1 MATNGKRLG
10 ELLLH
15 ADIVTKRQL
24 QKAIDI
30 KEDGDKRRIG
40 EILIDLDY
48 ITVADLTEVMME
60 QATKA
65 TSEKEKSK
73 RDFLLQKQILKSKTK
88 TQPVEKTVVEKK
100 PKELSEEQVLG
111 TKFTLSV
118 QTIIGAAT
126 GIASL
131 VGMWFMLKSD
141 IEDAKALPAPGVG
154 SYPSLDLRD
163 PSVAWPPSKHQYN
176 DQYDNMV
183 DAITDLEEEIEELND
198 KVRDLELK
206 VAKLEK

>member
-1 MATNGKRLG
+1 MISNGKRLG
-10 ELLLH
+10 DLLLH
-15 ADIVTKRQL
+15 AGVVTKRQIAKGL
-24 QKAIDI
+24 QRQQS
-30 KEDGDKRRIG
+30 GDKRKLG
-40 EILIDLDY
+40 DILIDMQY
-48 ITVADLTEVMME
+48 ITVEDITEVIMGQASEVKSE
-60 QATKA
+60 Q
-65 TSEKEKSK
+65 EKSK

-88 TQPVEKTVVEKK
+88 PQPVKQPVIEKK
-100 PKELSEEQVLG
+100 STELSED
-111 TKFTLSV
+111 TKFNISIKTMISIAV
-118 QTIIGAAT
+118 
-126 GIASL
+126 GIATV
-131 VGMWFMLKSD
+131 VGFYYVLKSD
-141 IEDAKALPAPGVG
+141 IEEAKTLPAPGVG

>member
-30 KEDGDKRRIG
+30 KENGDDRRIG

-88 TQPVEKTVVEKK
+88 SQPIKQTVIEKK
-100 PKELSEEQVLG
+100 PTELSED
-111 TKFTLSV
+111 TKFNVSIKTMISV
-118 QTIIGAAT
+118 AV
-126 GIASL
+126 GIATV
-131 VGMWFMLKSD
+131 VGFYYVLKSD
-141 IEDAKALPAPGVG
+141 IEIAKSLPAPGVG

-183 DAITDLEEEIEELND
+183 DAITDLEEEIEDLND
-198 KVRDLELK
+198 KVRNLELK

>member
-1 MATNGKRLG
+1 MASIGKRLG

-88 TQPVEKTVVEKK
+88 VQPVKQTVIEKK
-100 PKELSEEQVLG
+100 STELSED
-111 TKFTLSV
+111 TKFNISIKTMISIAV
-118 QTIIGAAT
+118 
-126 GIASL
+126 GIATV
-131 VGMWFMLKSD
+131 VGFYYVLKSD
-141 IEDAKALPAPGVG
+141 IEEAKTLPAPGVG

-183 DAITDLEEEIEELND
+183 DAITDLEEEIADLND
-198 KVRDLELK
+198 KVRELELK

>member
-88 TQPVEKTVVEKK
+88 SQPVKQTVIEKK
-100 PKELSEEQVLG
+100 STELSED
-111 TKFTLSV
+111 TKFNVSIKTMISV
-118 QTIIGAAT
+118 AV
-126 GIASL
+126 GIATV
-131 VGMWFMLKSD
+131 VGFYYVLKSD
-141 IEDAKALPAPGVG
+141 IEEAKALPAPGVG

-183 DAITDLEEEIEELND
+183 DAISDLEEEIEDLND

>member
-88 TQPVEKTVVEKK
+88 VQPVKQTVIEKK
-100 PKELSEEQVLG
+100 STELSED
-111 TKFTLSV
+111 TKFNISIKTMISIAV
-118 QTIIGAAT
+118 
-126 GIASL
+126 GIATV
-131 VGMWFMLKSD
+131 VGFYYVLKSD
-141 IEDAKALPAPGVG
+141 IEEAKTLPAPGVG

-183 DAITDLEEEIEELND
+183 DAITDLEEEIEDLND

>member
-1 MATNGKRLG
+1 MISNGKRLG

-30 KEDGDKRRIG
+30 KENGDERRIG

-48 ITVADLTEVMME
+48 ITVADLTEIMME

-88 TQPVEKTVVEKK
+88 VQPVKQTVIEKK
-100 PKELSEEQVLG
+100 STELSED
-111 TKFTLSV
+111 TKFNVSIKTMISV
-118 QTIIGAAT
+118 AV
-126 GIASL
+126 GIATV
-131 VGMWFMLKSD
+131 VGFYYVLKSD
-141 IEDAKALPAPGVG
+141 IEEAKTLPAPGVG

-206 VAKLEK
+206 VARLEK

>member
-10 ELLLH
+10 DLLLH

-88 TQPVEKTVVEKK
+88 SQPVKQTIIEKK
-100 PKELSEEQVLG
+100 PTELSED
-111 TKFTLSV
+111 TKFNVSIKTMISV
-118 QTIIGAAT
+118 AV
-126 GIASL
+126 GIATV
-131 VGMWFMLKSD
+131 VGFYYVLKSD
-141 IEDAKALPAPGVG
+141 IEIAKSLPAPGVG

>member
-1 MATNGKRLG
+1 
-10 ELLLH
+10 
-15 ADIVTKRQL
+15 
-24 QKAIDI
+24 
-30 KEDGDKRRIG
+30 
-40 EILIDLDY
+40 
-48 ITVADLTEVMME
+48 MME

-88 TQPVEKTVVEKK
+88 SQPVKQTIIEKK
-100 PKELSEEQVLG
+100 PTELSEEQVLG

-118 QTIIGAAT
+118 QTMVAAAT

-131 VGMWFMLKSD
+131 VGMWYMLKSD
-141 IEDAKALPAPGVG
+141 IEIAKSLPAPGVG

-183 DAITDLEEEIEELND
+183 DAITDLEEEIEDLND
-198 KVRDLELK
+198 KVRNLELK

>member
-1 MATNGKRLG
+1 MVSNGKRLG

-88 TQPVEKTVVEKK
+88 SQPVKQTIIEKK
-100 PKELSEEQVLG
+100 PTELSED
-111 TKFTLSV
+111 TKFNVSIKTMISV
-118 QTIIGAAT
+118 AV
-126 GIASL
+126 GIATV
-131 VGMWFMLKSD
+131 VGFYYVLKSD
-141 IEDAKALPAPGVG
+141 IEIAKSLPAPGVG

>member
-1 MATNGKRLG
+1 MIQNGKRLG

-15 ADIVTKRQL
+15 ADVVTKRQL
-24 QKAIDI
+24 QKAVDI
-30 KEDGDKRRIG
+30 KDGGDERRIG

-88 TQPVEKTVVEKK
+88 SQPTIQPIVEKK
-100 PKELSEEQVLG
+100 PTELSED
-111 TKFTLSV
+111 TKFNVSIKTMISV
-118 QTIIGAAT
+118 AV
-126 GIASL
+126 GIATV
-131 VGMWFMLKSD
+131 VGFYYVLKSD
-141 IEDAKALPAPGVG
+141 IEKAKALPAPGVG

>member
-1 MATNGKRLG
+1 MVSNGKRLG

-30 KEDGDKRRIG
+30 KENGDDRRIG

-88 TQPVEKTVVEKK
+88 VQPVKQTVIEKK
-100 PKELSEEQVLG
+100 STELSED
-111 TKFTLSV
+111 TKFNVSIKTMISV
-118 QTIIGAAT
+118 AV
-126 GIASL
+126 GIATV
-131 VGMWFMLKSD
+131 VGFYYVLKSD
-141 IEDAKALPAPGVG
+141 IEEAKTLPAPGVG

>member
-88 TQPVEKTVVEKK
+88 SQPVKQTIIEKK
-100 PKELSEEQVLG
+100 PTELSED
-111 TKFTLSV
+111 TKFNVSIKTMISV
-118 QTIIGAAT
+118 AA
-126 GIASL
+126 GIATV
-131 VGMWFMLKSD
+131 VGFYYVLKSD
-141 IEDAKALPAPGVG
+141 IEIAKSLPAPGVG

-176 DQYDNMV
+176 DQYDNLV

-198 KVRDLELK
+198 KVRELELK
-206 VAKLEK
+206 VARLEK

>member
-1 MATNGKRLG
+1 MSSNGKRLG
-10 ELLLH
+10 DLLLS
-15 ADIVTKRQL
+15 AGVITKRQL
-24 QKAIDI
+24 AKAIQRQQ
-30 KEDGDKRRIG
+30 KGDNRKLG
-40 EILIDLDY
+40 EILIDLQY
-48 ITVADLTEVMME
+48 ITVEDITGVIME
-60 QATKA
+60 QA
-65 TSEKEKSK
+65 SEVKSEQERSK

-88 TQPVEKTVVEKK
+88 TQPVEKTVVEVK

-111 TKFTLSV
+111 TKFTLSI
-118 QTIIGAAT
+118 QTMIGAAT

-131 VGMWFMLKSD
+131 VGMWYVLKSD
-141 IEDAKALPAPGVG
+141 IEKAKALPAPGVG

-183 DAITDLEEEIEELND
+183 DAISDLEEEIEDLND
-198 KVRDLELK
+198 KVRNLELK

>member
-1 MATNGKRLG
+1 MISNGKRLG

-88 TQPVEKTVVEKK
+88 VQPVKQTVIEKK
-100 PKELSEEQVLG
+100 STELSED
-111 TKFTLSV
+111 TKFNVSIKTMISV
-118 QTIIGAAT
+118 AV
-126 GIASL
+126 GIATV
-131 VGMWFMLKSD
+131 VGFYYVLKSD
-141 IEDAKALPAPGVG
+141 IEIAKSLPAPGVG

-183 DAITDLEEEIEELND
+183 DAISDLEEEIEDLND

>member
-88 TQPVEKTVVEKK
+88 SQPVKQTVIEKK
-100 PKELSEEQVLG
+100 STELSED
-111 TKFTLSV
+111 TKFNISIKTMISIAV
-118 QTIIGAAT
+118 
-126 GIASL
+126 GIATV
-131 VGMWFMLKSD
+131 VGFYYVLKSD
-141 IEDAKALPAPGVG
+141 IEEAKTLPAPGVG

>member
-1 MATNGKRLG
+1 MISNGKRLG

-88 TQPVEKTVVEKK
+88 SQPVKQTIIEKK
-100 PKELSEEQVLG
+100 PAELSED
-111 TKFTLSV
+111 TKFNVSIKTMISV
-118 QTIIGAAT
+118 AV
-126 GIASL
+126 GIATV
-131 VGMWFMLKSD
+131 VGFYYVLKSD
-141 IEDAKALPAPGVG
+141 IEIAKSLPAPGVG

-183 DAITDLEEEIEELND
+183 DAITDLEEELEELND
-198 KVRDLELK
+198 KVRELELK
-206 VAKLEK
+206 VARLEK

>member
-1 MATNGKRLG
+1 MSTDGKRLG
-10 ELLLH
+10 DLLLH
-15 ADIVTKRQL
+15 AGVVTKRQIAKGL
-24 QKAIDI
+24 QRQQS
-30 KEDGDKRRIG
+30 GDKRKLG
-40 EILIDLDY
+40 DILIDMQY
-48 ITVADLTEVMME
+48 ITVEDITGIMME
-60 QATKA
+60 QA
-65 TSEKEKSK
+65 SEVKSEQEKSK

-88 TQPVEKTVVEKK
+88 THPVEQVVVENK

-118 QTIIGAAT
+118 QTMVAAAT

-131 VGMWFMLKSD
+131 VGMWYVLKSD
-141 IEDAKALPAPGVG
+141 IEEAKALPAPGVG

-183 DAITDLEEEIEELND
+183 DAITDLEEEIEDLND
-198 KVRDLELK
+198 KVRTLELK

>member
-1 MATNGKRLG
+1 MVSNGKRLG

-88 TQPVEKTVVEKK
+88 VQPVKQTVIEKK
-100 PKELSEEQVLG
+100 STELSED
-111 TKFTLSV
+111 TKFNISIKTMISIAV
-118 QTIIGAAT
+118 
-126 GIASL
+126 GIATV
-131 VGMWFMLKSD
+131 VGFYYVLKSD
-141 IEDAKALPAPGVG
+141 IEEAKTLPAPGVG

-183 DAITDLEEEIEELND
+183 DAISDLEEEIEDLND

>member
-1 MATNGKRLG
+1 MISNGKRLG

-30 KEDGDKRRIG
+30 KESGDERRIG

-88 TQPVEKTVVEKK
+88 VQPVKQTVIEKK
-100 PKELSEEQVLG
+100 STELSED
-111 TKFTLSV
+111 TKFNISIKTMISIAV
-118 QTIIGAAT
+118 
-126 GIASL
+126 GIATV
-131 VGMWFMLKSD
+131 VGFYYVLKSD
-141 IEDAKALPAPGVG
+141 IEIAKLLPAPGVG

-206 VAKLEK
+206 VARLEK

>member
-30 KEDGDKRRIG
+30 KKDGDERRIG

-48 ITVADLTEVMME
+48 ITVPDLTEVMME

-131 VGMWFMLKSD
+131 VGMWYMLKSD

-183 DAITDLEEEIEELND
+183 DAITDLEEEIEDLND
-198 KVRDLELK
+198 KVRNLELK